1 MADGSVTI
9 ECLAETS
16 KFDKQM
22 NRIDKEIDKREKQ
35 KVKIDTQILDYEDQ
49 IHQFEVLEAKAEEYR
64 HKLNQMKDNRADD
77 GSIKQMQLQYDDV
90 VRTLDKQYPTIEKI
104 KGKLNELKLK
114 QQENVA
120 EVEQLE
126 KQYNRVKTE
135 KLKDGIKGFKDN
147 LQESG
152 SAIGTMIGKVGKLA
166 LAVFSVRG
174 AYMLVRQAVATISQ
188 YDETFAA
195 NLEYIKY
202 ALSMTI
208 APILNWIVS
217 IIATIFQYI
226 NQIASLWFGITG
238 GLFKSAN
245 AFKSAKNSMSG
256 MAKSAKEIN
265 KQLAG
270 FDEMNILQ
278 DNSSSGGGGGGGTM
292 PSIDLADATGLKDF
306 NPIKWLKDILE
317 KVRNWIYSIDWQE
330 LGSSVYEGI
339 KSFFTDIDWAGIFD
353 SVFETIGAILGGIAG
368 FVVGFLSDAWTDISN
383 YFTKWIDEAT
393 ENGHSVIYGL
403 LLGIGNAVYNI
414 GAWIYEHI
422 FKPFIDGFK
431 KAFGIASPSKV
442 MEEQG
447 IFIIDGLKEGIGNIW
462 EKLKE
467 AFENFKTKILETFSK
482 IWENIK
488 KVFEPVGEFMKEKF
502 NNAFTKIKEVFNP
515 IINFFSDIW
524 NRIKSKLTDFASN
537 IGTTIGNAFRG
548 VINGVLN
555 AIENILNVPIRGL
568 NSLISVING
577 IPGVS
582 IGYLSTI
589 YIPRLAKGGIVNLPN
604 RGVGVGSAIAGESGA
619 EGVIPLTDSQAM
631 ETLGEAIGR
640 YITINANIVNSMNGR
655 IIGREIK
662 RITGQQAY
670 ASNI

>member
-22 NRIDKEIDKREKQ
+22 NRIDREIDKREKQ

-135 KLKDGIKGFKDN
+135 KLKDGIRGFKDN

-152 SAIGTMIGKVGKLA
+152 SAISSMIGKVGKLA
-166 LAVFSVRG
+166 LAIFSIRSI
-174 AYMLVRQAVATISQ
+174 YMAIRQASATIAQ
-188 YDETFAA
+188 YDETYAA
-195 NLEYIKY
+195 NLEYIRY

-208 APILNWIVS
+208 APILNTIVS
-217 IIATIFQYI
+217 VVATILQYI
-226 NQIASLWFGITG
+226 NQIASVWFGLTG

-245 AFKSAKNSMSG
+245 AFKSAKNSMGG

-278 DNSSSGGGGGGGTM
+278 DNSSSGGGGGGGAM
-292 PSIDLADATGLKDF
+292 PSIDLAKAIDFSNWDPIEKLKE
-306 NPIKWLKDILE
+306 ILE

-330 LGSSVYEGI
+330 LGSRVYEGI

-368 FVVGFLSDAWTDISN
+368 FVVGFLADAWTDISN
-383 YFTKWIDEAT
+383 YFTKWIKEA
-393 ENGHSVIYGL
+393 EEDGHSVIYGL

-414 GAWIYEHI
+414 GVWIYDHI

-442 MEEQG
+442 MMEMG
-447 IFIIDGLKEGIGNIW
+447 TYLIDGLKNGVSNIW
-462 EKLKE
+462 EKLKNI
-467 AFENFKTKILETFSK
+467 FENLKTNIINIFVNT
-482 IWENIK
+482 WEGIK
-488 KVFEPVGEFMKEKF
+488 
-502 NNAFTKIKEVFNP
+502 NAFSNVGSFFGNLMNIIYNKFRDIGSNVGNAIAATFKSAVNAVLSAAER
-515 IINFFSDIW
+515 IINSPIRSI
-524 NRIKSKLTDFASN
+524 NSLI
-537 IGTTIGNAFRG
+537 G
-548 VINGVLN
+548 VINAV
-555 AIENILNVPIRGL
+555 
-568 NSLISVING
+568 
-577 IPGVS
+577 PGVNLR
-582 IGYLSTI
+582 YLNTLSF
-589 YIPRLAKGGIVNLPN
+589 PRLATGGIVNLPN
-604 RGVGVGSAIAGESGA
+604 RGVGIGSAIAGESGA